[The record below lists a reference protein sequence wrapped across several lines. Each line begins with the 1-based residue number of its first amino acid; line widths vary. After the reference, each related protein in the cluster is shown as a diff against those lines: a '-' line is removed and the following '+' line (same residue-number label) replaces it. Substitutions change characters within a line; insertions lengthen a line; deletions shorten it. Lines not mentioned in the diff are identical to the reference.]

1 MYNKF
6 VVFDVETPNKSN
18 SRMSSIG
25 ISVIENGRITDKF
38 YSLINPEQ
46 KFDTFNSK
54 LTKISE
60 ETVKDE
66 PKFPEVWNQIEGLM
80 SDGILVAHN
89 ATFDLNVLKKCLQHY
104 KIKWRSYTSY
114 LCTVQIGRKIFPGMK
129 HNLNVMCKHYNIQ
142 LDHHKAS
149 SDSHACAEILLH
161 YLNDEEL
168 YFPRYIMCKSLID

>member
-6 VVFDVETPNKSN
+6 IVFDVETPNKSN

-25 ISVIENGRITDKF
+25 ISVIENGVITDKF

-60 ETVKDE
+60 ETVKDA
-66 PKFPEVWNQIEGLM
+66 PKFPEVWNQIEELM

-104 KIKWRSYTSY
+104 KIK
-114 LCTVQIGRKIFPGMK
+114 
-129 HNLNVMCKHYNIQ
+129 
-142 LDHHKAS
+142 
-149 SDSHACAEILLH
+149 
-161 YLNDEEL
+161 
-168 YFPRYIMCKSLID
+168 